1 MWFGFMSK
9 SKKRDITVLKTILRL
24 QTELTDGLQK
34 YKISHAVDL
43 SKDPVIRRGLVHY
56 VLDIFER
63 TDELTDE
70 TLTAVEFDRN
80 LIRDFRNTIAHNYG
94 SMDNVSAITFINY
107 CKSKELKKSL
117 KETLVSLQSSLTSN
131 TDKIL
136 SDTACRML
144 VVIRNNPGG
153 IIINSPD
160 KDKYI
165 FTNDTYIKGLEEL
178 KEKKFIDFDGITATL
193 TKIGRDYKLD

>member
-1 MWFGFMSK
+1 MSK